1 MDSTQPNTTAIGAM
15 NANKVIRCAIA
26 AYFNGWTWR
35 EYPAYEYGADNDS
48 IRGIE
53 HAELSKETA

>member
-1 MDSTQPNTTAIGAM
+1 M

-26 AYFNGWTWR
+26 AILTVGLGG